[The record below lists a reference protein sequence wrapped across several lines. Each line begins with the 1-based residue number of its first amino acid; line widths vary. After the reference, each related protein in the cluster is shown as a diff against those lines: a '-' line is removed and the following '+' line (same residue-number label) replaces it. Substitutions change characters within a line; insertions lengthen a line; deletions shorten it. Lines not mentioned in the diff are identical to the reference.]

1 MTDLNFCPGEGRRG
15 DRMCYL
21 SEMMAKGYW
30 SDNNEYTGLDDLYE
44 DRSLNGDYSF
54 SDLCET
60 VDAVSRASWNA
71 KVSRQPVERY
81 RLHIGD
87 RVDWCYGT
95 GYIRCRVV
103 SLRPDGTAL
112 VKGVQDRI
120 QLLISQIN
128 EYEFFMPE

>member
-1 MTDLNFCPGEGRRG
+1 MKDLNFCPEEGRRG

-21 SEMMAKGYW
+21 SEMMAKGYRP
-30 SDNNEYTGLDDLYE
+30 DGEDTGLDDLYE

-71 KVSRQPVERY
+71 KVSRQLVERY
-81 RLHIGD
+81 RVHIGD

-120 QLLISQIN
+120 QILISKMN
-128 EYEFFMPE
+128 EDEFFYA

>member
-1 MTDLNFCPGEGRRG
+1 M
-15 DRMCYL
+15 
-21 SEMMAKGYW
+21 
-30 SDNNEYTGLDDLYE
+30 
-44 DRSLNGDYSF
+44 NGGYSF

-71 KVSRQPVERY
+71 KMSRQPVERY

-87 RVDWCYGT
+87 RVDWYYDWYYGT

-120 QLLISQIN
+120 QILISKMN
-128 EYEFFMPE
+128 EEEFFMPE

>member
-1 MTDLNFCPGEGRRG
+1 MTDLYFCPGEGRRG

-21 SEMMAKGYW
+21 SQIMANGYRP
-30 SDNNEYTGLDDLYE
+30 DGEYTGLDDLYE

-81 RLHIGD
+81 RLHAGD

>member
-1 MTDLNFCPGEGRRG
+1 MKDLNFCPEEGRRG
-15 DRMCYL
+15 DGMCYL
-21 SEMMAKGYW
+21 SQMMAKGYRP
-30 SDNNEYTGLDDLYE
+30 DGEYVNLDDLYE

-60 VDAVSRASWNA
+60 VDAVSRANWDA
-71 KVSRQPVERY
+71 KVCRQPVERY
-81 RLHIGD
+81 RLHAGD

-120 QLLISQIN
+120 QILISQMN
-128 EYEFFMPE
+128 EGEFFMPE

>member
-21 SEMMAKGYW
+21 SQMMAKGYW

-87 RVDWCYGT
+87 RVDWDYGT

-120 QLLISQIN
+120 QILISKMN
-128 EYEFFMPE
+128 EDEFFYA